1 MNQAVKMDRMYR
13 YQRHFYDLTRR
24 HYLLGRDRLLNEMV
38 VNGGDS
44 ILEVGCGTGRN
55 LIRLG
60 QMYPGARLY
69 GLDAAQE
76 MLKTCD
82 RKMEAAGLSS
92 RILLRQGLA
101 EDLSYDETFG
111 LETPFDLIFFSYSL
125 SMIPTWREALDVAI
139 KNLKPGGNLLILDFC
154 DGTDLPKWLRFTL
167 KHWLALFDVHY
178 RPEMLHYLETIDDT
192 GEGQFGLTS
201 IAGRYSYLAHFQ
213 KDAIRISGYTPNN
226 NAVSRAE
233 LRNA

>member
-76 MLKTCD
+76 MLKTCN
-82 RKMEAAGLSS
+82 RKMEAAGLGIGLGS
-92 RILLRQGLA
+92 RIMLRQGLA

-111 LETPFDLIFFSYSL
+111 LEAPFDLIFFSYSL
-125 SMIPTWREALDVAI
+125 SMIPTWRDALDVAI
-139 KNLKPGGNLLILDFC
+139 KNLKPSGNMLILDFG
-154 DGTDLPKWLRFTL
+154 DGTDLPKWLRFTV
-167 KHWLALFDVHY
+167 KKWLALFDVHY
-178 RPEMLHYLETIDDT
+178 RPEMLRYLETIDGA
-192 GEGQFGLTS
+192 GESQLSLTP

-213 KDAIRISGYTPNN
+213 KR
-226 NAVSRAE
+226 
-233 LRNA
+233 